1 MVQTLSKSK
10 FKPRALE
17 YFRKIQETGE
27 ELVLTDRGKPVLK
40 IIAFKADPAASLKS
54 LRNTVVRFTD
64 PLRPTDETWEAL
76 K

>member
-1 MVQTLSKSK
+1 MVQTVSKSK

-27 ELVLTDRGKPVLK
+27 ELVLTDHGKPVLK
-40 IIAFKADPAASLKS
+40 ITAFKPDPAALLKS

-64 PLRPTDETWEAL
+64 PLQPTGEDWDAL

>member
-1 MVQTLSKSK
+1 MVQTMSKSK

-27 ELVLTDRGKPVLK
+27 ELVLTDHGKPVLK
-40 IIAFKADPAASLKS
+40 ITAFKPDPAAALKS

-64 PLRPTDETWEAL
+64 PLQPTGEAWEAL

>member
-1 MVQTLSKSK
+1 MVQTISKSK

-27 ELVLTDRGKPVLK
+27 ELVLTDHGKPVLK
-40 IIAFKADPAASLKS
+40 ITAFKADPAASLKS

-64 PLRPTDETWEAL
+64 PLQPTGEDWDAL

>member
-1 MVQTLSKSK
+1 VATTVSKSR

-27 ELVLTDRGKPVLK
+27 ELILTDHGKPVLR
-40 IIAFKADPAASLKS
+40 ISAYKADPAAALKS
-54 LRNTVVRFTD
+54 LRNSVVRFTD
-64 PLRPTDETWEAL
+64 PLKPTGEKWNAL

>member
-1 MVQTLSKSK
+1 MVQTVSKSK

-27 ELVLTDRGKPVLK
+27 ELVLTDHGKPVLM
-40 IIAFKADPAASLKS
+40 ITAFKPDPAAALKS

-64 PLRPTDETWEAL
+64 PLQPTGEVWEAL

>member
-1 MVQTLSKSK
+1 MVQTVSKSK

-27 ELVLTDRGKPVLK
+27 ELVLTDHGKPVLK
-40 IIAFKADPAASLKS
+40 ISAFKPDPAAALKS

-64 PLRPTDETWEAL
+64 PLQPTGEVWEAL

>member
-1 MVQTLSKSK
+1 MAQTVSKSK

-27 ELVLTDRGKPVLK
+27 ELVLTDHGKPVLK
-40 IIAFKADPAASLKS
+40 ITAFKPDPAAALKS

-64 PLRPTDETWEAL
+64 PLQPTGEVWEVL

>member
-1 MVQTLSKSK
+1 MVQTVSKSK

-27 ELVLTDRGKPVLK
+27 ELVLTDHGKPVLK
-40 IIAFKADPAASLKS
+40 ITAFKPDPAAALKS

-64 PLRPTDETWEAL
+64 PLQPTGEVWEAL

>member
-1 MVQTLSKSK
+1 MVQTVSKSK

-27 ELVLTDRGKPVLK
+27 ELVLTDHGKPVLK
-40 IIAFKADPAASLKS
+40 ISAFKPDLAASLKS
-54 LRNTVVRFTD
+54 LRNTVVRLD
-64 PLRPTDETWEAL
+64 APLEPTDERWNAL